1 MSKFSRFVLVL
12 FLCHI
17 PHWNIR
23 VFFSCAWSNVT
34 GVSTVLSIPT
44 YSPKGEQCA
53 LKHLIPVCYQM
64 LMFSE
69 ILGEVLCSSNLYST
83 LQHRKLLGETPKGFV
98 IQTRPP
104 VESTCK
110 RAEVRNGLISF
121 IDGISEPLDNNES
134 ITYLF

>member
-1 MSKFSRFVLVL
+1 MSHPSLEYPSVSQLHMEQCNWRQYCAIYTHVL
-12 FLCHI
+12 
-17 PHWNIR
+17 
-23 VFFSCAWSNVT
+23 
-34 GVSTVLSIPT
+34 
-44 YSPKGEQCA
+44 SPKGEQCS
-53 LKHLIPVCYQM
+53 LKHLISVCYQM

-69 ILGEVLCSSNLYST
+69 IMGEVLCSSNLYLT

-121 IDGISEPLDNNES
+121 IDGISEPLDRTES